1 MAEDI
6 RQLGRITEYGK
17 IPGNTATTIFT
28 AKGATTLRSLDVTEN
43 NGSTPNLTVE
53 IYDVANT
60 TSYYPV
66 GISGTTYS
74 AWKAKAVSAGQGIVF
89 FAGLEKLLPNAWA
102 VRITSSDAAG
112 RFDWIL
118 TYDNPTAAARGR

>member
-1 MAEDI
+1 MADDI

-17 IPGNTATTIFT
+17 ITGSTVTTIFT
-28 AKGATTLRSLDVTEN
+28 AKGSTTLRSLEVTEN

-60 TSYYPV
+60 TSYYPT

-74 AWKAKAVSAGQGIVF
+74 AWKAKAVSAGQAIVF
-89 FAGLEKLLPNAWA
+89 FTSEKQLPNAWA

-112 RFDWIL
+112 RFDWML